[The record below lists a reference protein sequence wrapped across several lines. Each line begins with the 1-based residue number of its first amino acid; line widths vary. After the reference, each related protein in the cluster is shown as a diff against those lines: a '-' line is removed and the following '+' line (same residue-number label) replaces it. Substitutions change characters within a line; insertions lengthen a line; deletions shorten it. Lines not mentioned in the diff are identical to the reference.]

1 MKSEKI
7 ERIYKSIMMIAIT
20 SFITFIVT
28 LVFAYKTIDKNMIDN
43 VRINS
48 DGDSNFSQLVQTM
61 KLFKEQLEKEYIY
74 ELDDKKMMESALKG
88 YVEGVGDEYTEYFTK
103 EEVQEFM
110 ESTNGKYSGIGV
122 YISQTED
129 GEVLVL
135 GPLSNSPAEEAGIKT
150 GDIITKIDGVEC
162 KGKKLD
168 ENADSMKGETGTKV
182 KLEIRRGEE
191 TLNFELTRRTIVVS
205 ENTVELLE
213 NNIAYIQL
221 VTFGEDT
228 AADLKNK
235 IEELKKKNDLKGVIL
250 DLRNNGGGVVDE
262 SLKIADFFVDKDKT
276 LLITKSKKDEEE
288 VEKSKTDKLLD
299 MPVVILTNEY
309 TASASEILAGAL
321 KDNLDCTIVGTNTYG
336 KGVIQVF
343 RELNDGSAL
352 KITISEYFTPN
363 HNEINKKGI
372 KPDIEIQLESG
383 SDEDVQLQKAIET
396 LKSKM

>member
-191 TLNFELTRRTIVVS
+191 TLKFELTRRTIVVS

>member
-235 IEELKKKNDLKGVIL
+235 IEELKEKNDLKGVIL